1 MTTEMTRKLP
11 ETGTWAIDPAHTVV
25 SFSARHLVVA
35 KVRGS
40 FQTVSGT
47 ITIGSTPETSSVEAT
62 VDAASIDTGVD
73 DRDNHLRSPDFLD
86 VANHQ
91 TLTFRSTAVRAAG
104 DGYEVDGELTIRG
117 TARPITLTMSYL
129 GLATDPW
136 GNEKALFTA
145 ETTINR
151 EDWGLTWNQAL
162 ETGGWLVDKS
172 VGLELEVQATQVAPD
187 AQ

>member
-1 MTTEMTRKLP
+1 VTIEKTRTIP
-11 ETGTWAIDPAHTVV
+11 EAGAWAIDPAHTAV
-25 SFSARHLVVA
+25 SVSARHLVVA

-40 FQTVSGT
+40 FRTVSGT
-47 ITIGSTPETSSVEAT
+47 ITIGSRPETSSVEAT
-62 VDAASIDTGVD
+62 VDAASIDTGVE
-73 DRDNHLRSPDFLD
+73 DRDNHLRSPVFLD
-86 VANHQ
+86 VANYE
-91 TLTFRSTAVRAAG
+91 TLTFRSTAVRPAG

-117 TARPITLTMSYL
+117 LARPITLTMSYL

-145 ETTINR
+145 ETTLNR

-172 VGLELEVQATQVAPD
+172 IGLELEVQATRVAPD